1 MDAKE
6 THGKVYQR
14 TLRSL
19 KKERY
24 PGDLDVKLEMLHP
37 APGEKILDIGCG
49 VGWFAAM
56 VASQYGAEVSAI
68 DVSEY
73 AISEA
78 RRRYGHIN
86 NLHFDVYDALL
97 IDYEE
102 AFDKISCL
110 DVLEHFSREDGQVLL
125 RKIYKALKKGGNLVL
140 CLPLNDI
147 GHLPPMRAAAK
158 AFGISTFE
166 HKTFFRMQTVERE
179 LKQAGFSIAD
189 LSPWFYLE
197 DQLKLRLPNK
207 LYSMPLIGRCLV
219 GSVNIHAVKNGYA
232 PLTYCTAGKAPISYN
247 NLSEK

>member
-1 MDAKE
+1 
-6 THGKVYQR
+6 
-14 TLRSL
+14 L
-19 KKERY
+19 
-24 PGDLDVKLEMLHP
+24 
-37 APGEKILDIGCG
+37 
-49 VGWFAAM
+49 
-56 VASQYGAEVSAI
+56 
-68 DVSEY
+68 
-73 AISEA
+73 
-78 RRRYGHIN
+78 
-86 NLHFDVYDALL
+86 
-97 IDYEE
+97 
-102 AFDKISCL
+102 
-110 DVLEHFSREDGQVLL
+110 SREDGQVLL
-125 RKIYKALKKGGNLVL
+125 RKIYKALKRGGSLVL

-219 GSVNIHAVKNGYA
+219 KNGYA